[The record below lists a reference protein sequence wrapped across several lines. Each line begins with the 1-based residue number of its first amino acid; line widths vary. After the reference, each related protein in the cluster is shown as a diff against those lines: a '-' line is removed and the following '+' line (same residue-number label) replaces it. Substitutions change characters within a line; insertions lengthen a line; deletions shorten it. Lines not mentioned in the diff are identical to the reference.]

1 MVNKR
6 ERKNMY
12 IFSFILIAFSIFYYV
27 LLFRHKINLSS
38 LVNSKDGSI
47 HFNLITVNSIF
58 AGFLFS
64 SLSLIVGI
72 NNIKIINFLDKAGYI
87 KNIYV
92 NIILGIIFSFISITA
107 ALTSMFANDIFQEIK
122 IISSFVIPSIELLA
136 LLLAMITFVKAVIDI
151 SFIIKRIRNDAI
163 NKNSKQ
169 DDIDETLKRIK

>member
-1 MVNKR
+1 
-6 ERKNMY
+6 
-12 IFSFILIAFSIFYYV
+12 
-27 LLFRHKINLSS
+27 
-38 LVNSKDGSI
+38 
-47 HFNLITVNSIF
+47 
-58 AGFLFS
+58 S